1 MDGWDKVSNCSR
13 ATLRNFIHLRFHQ
26 TEARLQQEAV
36 GIMGVNLVYGAFYNH
51 DEPKK
56 IIKHLD
62 HIDKTAIEIDTINF
76 SGPVFDGLTTAF

>member
-1 MDGWDKVSNCSR
+1 MVGWEFAIR
-13 ATLRNFIHLRFHQ
+13 LLRRQPFNEIMIHLRFHQ

-56 IIKHLD
+56 
-62 HIDKTAIEIDTINF
+62 
-76 SGPVFDGLTTAF
+76 